1 MAKVQM
7 KMPEDF
13 LMKVSRLA
21 DKTDEILPKVLEAGA
36 EVVEDKVRSNLQAVI
51 GSGTKY
57 ESRSTGELLRSLGTS
72 PALQDKNGDFNVKV
86 GFSEPRSDGDSN
98 AKIATILE
106 YGKSGQPAKPFLKPA
121 RSSSRNA
128 CINAMKAKLDEEV
141 EKILAC
147 CRKSRLRSPAADC
160 LWRQACSPG
169 SRRRNMW
176 WSRLW
181 RITMNF
187 TQITCRGM
195 KPRRRGSPCSPK
207 GTI

>member
-1 MAKVQM
+1 MAKATWR
-7 KMPEDF
+7 MPEDF

-98 AKIATILE
+98 A
-106 YGKSGQPAKPFLKPA
+106 
-121 RSSSRNA
+121 
-128 CINAMKAKLDEEV
+128 
-141 EKILAC
+141 
-147 CRKSRLRSPAADC
+147 RSPPFWNTAKAA
-160 LWRQACSPG
+160 SPR
-169 SRRRNMW
+169 SL
-176 WSRLW
+176 S
-181 RITMNF
+181 
-187 TQITCRGM
+187 
-195 KPRRRGSPCSPK
+195 
-207 GTI
+207 

>member
-36 EVVEDKVRSNLQAVI
+36 EIVEDKVRSNLQAVI

-57 ESRSTGELLRSLGTS
+57 ESRST
-72 PALQDKNGDFNVKV
+72 GDFNVKV

-128 CINAMKAKLDEEV
+128 CINAMKAKLEEEV
-141 EKILAC
+141 EKI
-147 CRKSRLRSPAADC
+147 
-160 LWRQACSPG
+160 
-169 SRRRNMW
+169 
-176 WSRLW
+176 
-181 RITMNF
+181 
-187 TQITCRGM
+187 
-195 KPRRRGSPCSPK
+195 
-207 GTI
+207 